1 MIAGVPSP
9 LPSDIPT
16 GVPAGID
23 VRTQVP
29 LARHT
34 YLRIG
39 GPARFFAEPHSLDEV
54 ALLFAWARSVPVAV
68 RVLGGGSN
76 ILVADEGVDAL
87 VITLRRACG
96 QVRFDGTRVTAG
108 AAVMLP
114 ALARAAA
121 AEGLSGLEFAVG
133 IPGSLGGALQTNAG
147 IGDGRS
153 IGPLVDSVD
162 ALGARGPL
170 TLSREELR
178 FGYRESSLRG
188 AGVMVTAATLQLG
201 PRPREAIE
209 AEMRRLLAVRAAA
222 QPTAQPN
229 AGSVFRNPPGDH
241 AGRLIE
247 AAGCKGL
254 TVGGARVSE
263 LHANFIVHDGGATAR
278 DVAALMR
285 ELQERVQAH
294 AGISLVPEIEWW
306 GPAPAPAA
314 FPAPPSAELEE

>member
-1 MIAGVPSP
+1 MIASVLLP
-9 LPSDIPT
+9 LPSDIPP

-39 GPARFFAEPHSLDEV
+39 GPARFFAEPRSLDEV

-68 RVLGGGSN
+68 RVIGGGSN

-153 IGPLVDSVD
+153 IGPLIDSVD
-162 ALGARGPL
+162 VLGARGPL
-170 TLSREELR
+170 ALPREELR

-188 AGVMVTAATLQLG
+188 SGVMVTAAALQLG

-209 AEMRRLLAVRAAA
+209 AEMRRLLTARAAA

-254 TVGGARVSE
+254 AVGGARVSE

-294 AGISLVPEIEWW
+294 AGIWLVPEIEWW

-314 FPAPPSAELEE
+314 FPAPPSAELED